1 MVIDKGGNLLSYFVS
16 DQCAD
21 GSCLTD
27 LKGIAR
33 LTSIR
38 FKIEGFHKILG
49 GLELTI
55 NMFKSYFSL
64 VRTVF
69 QDFFLVV
76 IVPRETN
83 FLLDSIAIVHK
94 LDESLLLQQKSRTIF
109 SKGRQKN
116 SGIKRVSSK
125 PTSFGKSIEEL
136 APGKFFVVKNA
147 HFKTEK
153 LS

>member
-1 MVIDKGGNLLSYFVS
+1 MVIDKRGNLLSYFVS
-16 DQCAD
+16 EQCAD

-27 LKGIAR
+27 LKEIAK

-38 FKIEGFHKILG
+38 FKIGKFHKTLG

-69 QDFFLVV
+69 RDNFLVV
-76 IVPRETN
+76 IIPRKTS
-83 FLLDSIAIVHK
+83 FLFDSIKAVHK
-94 LDESLLLQQKSRTIF
+94 LDESLLLQQKGRTIF